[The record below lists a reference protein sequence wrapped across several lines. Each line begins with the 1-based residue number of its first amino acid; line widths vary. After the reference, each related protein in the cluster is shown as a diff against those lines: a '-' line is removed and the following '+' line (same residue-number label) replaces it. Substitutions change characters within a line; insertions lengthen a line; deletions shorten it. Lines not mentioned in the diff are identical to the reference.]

1 MSLALEVINLSKE
14 YRIGA
19 KQESYYTL
27 RDTLVD
33 VVAAPFRRVRN
44 LVRGS
49 AYGAAELT
57 EPLWALRDVS
67 FTVEQGDVIGI
78 IGRNGAGKS
87 TLLKILSQITE
98 PTSGQVRLYGRVGAL
113 LEVGT
118 GFHQELT
125 GRENIYLNGA
135 ILGMSRKEIDRKFD
149 EIVDFAGV
157 EKFIDT
163 PVKHYS
169 SGMGLRLGFAVA
181 AHLEPDILIV
191 DEVLAVG
198 DAEFQK
204 KCMGKMSDVAS
215 EGRTVL
221 FVSHNLSAVQ
231 SLCKYAIWLQAGQ
244 VVNEGLVK
252 DVAKNYLSSSMTLS
266 KSHLYEDKSTALG
279 NDRIRIRSISV
290 TPDNDNPYELITMI
304 TPLKL
309 TFEYWNLRPSSYLN
323 LSLLVYNSEG
333 ILAFNSAP
341 VHDEQWLLNPYPEGL
356 FRTECFIPPY
366 LLNSDTYNITM
377 LFVENQSQ
385 VIYRLE
391 NALAFEVLEAPEVKG
406 VSSWMGKW
414 SGIVHPKLEWQTHQ
428 VLYK

>member
-19 KQESYYTL
+19 KQEQYYTL

-33 VVAAPFRRVRN
+33 VFAAPFRRVRN
-44 LVRGS
+44 LMRGE
-49 AYGAAELT
+49 AYGAAELS
-57 EPLWALRDVS
+57 ESLWALRDVS
-67 FTVEQGDVIGI
+67 FKVEQGDVIGI

-135 ILGMSRKEIDRKFD
+135 ILGMSRTEINRKFD
-149 EIVDFAGV
+149 EIVDFSGV

-204 KCMGKMSDVAS
+204 KCLGKMSDVAG

-221 FVSHNLSAVQ
+221 FVSHNLLAVQ
-231 SLCKYAIWLQAGQ
+231 QLCKRSILLSKGE
-244 VVNEGLVK
+244 VVFEGEA
-252 DVAKNYLSSSMTLS
+252 DVVVEQYLERYKSTSSS
-266 KSHLYEDKSTALG
+266 YVAGISTGRPAQIKE
-279 NDRIRIRSISV
+279 IRILTLDGIETDRLFTSDRFQIEVVYEVLTSSV
-290 TPDNDNPYELITMI
+290 
-304 TPLKL
+304 K
-309 TFEYWNLRPSSYLN
+309 LN
-323 LSLLVYNSEG
+323 LSLSVFSSNETYVLSSPSVSDQNWYMKEHPAGLYVARCQFPSSLFNRGRYTFS
-333 ILAFNSAP
+333 IL
-341 VHDEQWLLNPYPEGL
+341 L
-356 FRTECFIPPY
+356 
-366 LLNSDTYNITM
+366 
-377 LFVENQSQ
+377 VENGQQ
-385 VIYRLE
+385 VIEQLDNIIKVEFSDDPNQLGGY
-391 NALAFEVLEAPEVKG
+391 FGYWGG
-406 VSSWMGKW
+406 VVRPILDWKSEQ
-414 SGIVHPKLEWQTHQ
+414 INET
-428 VLYK
+428 